1 MSYKTLVPETV
12 NRLNNRLSLHFFD
25 SGYNYYSLSFQ
36 RTIKSSSKADCHLIY
51 IQKPGFSKG

>member
-1 MSYKTLVPETV
+1 MSYTTLVPNTV

-36 RTIKSSSKADCHLIY
+36 RTDKTSSKPDY
-51 IQKPGFSKG
+51 ILPGFSKPGFTKS